1 MSDNGLAALHGVR
14 VLDFTQFEAGPSC
27 TEALAWHGAEVVKV
41 ENPVGGDPGRLSA
54 SEDGKTDAYY
64 FLEFNANKKSITLDL
79 KSERGLKIVMELA
92 KKADV
97 MIENLAPGTI
107 ERLGLGY
114 DVIKAINP
122 GIIYTQIKGFA
133 VGSPYEKFLSFDMIG
148 QATGGTMSITGEAD
162 GMPLKPGPTLG
173 DTGTGMLAAISILS
187 ALYKKKDTGEGQ
199 HLQLAMQDAMIQYC
213 RTALSA
219 QSATGKAAGR
229 AGAGSV
235 TGGNAPMG
243 LYPCKP
249 GGPND
254 YVYIYVTRAN
264 NSHWHRVLQTIG
276 RPDLIDDERY
286 DTPKKRAAAKPEID
300 AMLIPWTQARTKEE
314 AMIALGEAKV
324 PAGAVFDTME
334 LREDPSLNERGIFQ
348 TVDHPTR
355 GPDKIPVWPVKAS
368 GNNVPLKP
376 APLLGE
382 HNEPV
387 FTEWLGMSPSE
398 VADLKAAGVT

>member
-1 MSDNGLAALHGVR
+1 
-14 VLDFTQFEAGPSC
+14 
-27 TEALAWHGAEVVKV
+27 
-41 ENPVGGDPGRLSA
+41 
-54 SEDGKTDAYY
+54 
-64 FLEFNANKKSITLDL
+64 
-79 KSERGLKIVMELA
+79 
-92 KKADV
+92 
-97 MIENLAPGTI
+97 LAPGTI
-107 ERLGLGY
+107 ERLGFGF
-114 DVIKAINP
+114 DVIKTINP

-173 DTGTGMLAAISILS
+173 DTGTGMLATISILS

-199 HLQLAMQDAMIQYC
+199 HIQLAMQDAMIQYC

-254 YVYIYVTRAN
+254 FVYVYVTRAN
-264 NSHWHRVLQTIG
+264 NSHWHRVLETIG

-286 DTPKKRAAAKPEID
+286 DTPKKRAAAKSEID

-314 AMIALGEAKV
+314 AMISLGEAKV

-334 LREDPSLNERGIFQ
+334 LRENANMEERGIFQ

-368 GNNVPLKP
+368 GNDVPLKP
-376 APLLGE
+376 APLLGQ

-387 FTEWLGMSPSE
+387 LTEWLGMSADE
-398 VADLKAAGVT
+398 VAELKAIGVT

>member
-1 MSDNGLAALHGVR
+1 M
-14 VLDFTQFEAGPSC
+14 
-27 TEALAWHGAEVVKV
+27 VKV
-41 ENPVGGDPGRLSA
+41 ENSNGGDPGRLSA

-64 FLEFNANKKSITLDL
+64 FLEFSANKKNITLDL
-79 KSERGLKIVMELA
+79 KSERGLATVKELA

-107 ERLGLGY
+107 ERLGLGF

-148 QATGGTMSITGEAD
+148 QATGGTMSITGKAD
-162 GMPLKPGPTLG
+162 CMPLKPGPTLG
-173 DTGTGMLAAISILS
+173 DTGTGMLATISILS

-199 HLQLAMQDAMIQYC
+199 HIQLAMQDAMIQYC

-229 AGAGSV
+229 ASAGSV

-249 GGPND
+249 GGPNGFV
-254 YVYIYVTRAN
+254 YVYGTCAD
-264 NSHWHRVLQTIG
+264 NSHCHRVLETIG

-286 DTPKKRAAAKPEID
+286 DTPKKRAAAKPEIET
-300 AMLIPWTQARTKEE
+300 MLIPWTQARTKEE
-314 AMIALGEAKV
+314 AMISLGESKV

-334 LREDPSLNERGIFQ
+334 LRKNANMEERDIFQ
-348 TVDHPTR
+348 TVDHPTV
-355 GPDKIPVWPVKAS
+355 GPGKIPVWPFEAS
-368 GNNVPLKP
+368 GNDVPLKP

-387 FTEWLGMSPSE
+387 LTE
-398 VADLKAAGVT
+398 